1 MQLVKDYL
9 KSDRMVKRFKSSFS
23 ATDLLFVQAPPSHGS
38 FRLSMDI
45 DSLYACAIS
54 TVYMIKG
61 YSLERLG
68 VTQKLPR
75 SSMLYPT

>member
-9 KSDRMVKRFKSSFS
+9 KSDCMVRRFKSSFS
-23 ATDLLFVQAPPSHGS
+23 TTDLLFVQDPPSHGS
-38 FRLSMDI
+38 FHLSMDI
-45 DSLYACAIS
+45 ISLYDCAIS
-54 TVYMIKG
+54 KVYMIKG

-75 SSMLYPT
+75 SSMLYLT